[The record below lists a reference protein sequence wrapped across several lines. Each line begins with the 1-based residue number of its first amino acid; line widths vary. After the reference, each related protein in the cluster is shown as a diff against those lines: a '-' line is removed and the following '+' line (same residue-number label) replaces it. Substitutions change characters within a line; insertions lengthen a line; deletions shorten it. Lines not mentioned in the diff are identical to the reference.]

1 MGTDG
6 KKPLAAYLSAWL
18 KRTGPEPDVV
28 ISSRVRLARN
38 LCDLHFPRFAKPE
51 TLNEVLRLVEKAA
64 GSDSPLGR
72 LTFVPLTKVPSL
84 EKAAL
89 VERHLI
95 SPAQAEQAEGR
106 AVVLSADETVAVMV
120 NEEDHLR
127 IQVILAGLDLEQAW
141 RLASEVDDLFAS
153 RLNVAFSERW
163 GYLTAC
169 PTNVGT
175 GMRASAMV
183 HLPALA
189 LTNQLPRVVG
199 AAAKLGLAVRGLFGE
214 GTAASGNIFQISNQV
229 TLGHSEEDIIRHLT
243 AVTQQ
248 VIEQERAAREA
259 LLEQARLAVD
269 DRVHRAYGI
278 LANARRLDTQEALQL
293 LSDVRLGVD
302 AGLIRKLEL
311 RTLNSLC
318 VAIRPALLQ
327 LIVGR
332 ELTPEE
338 RDVERA
344 TLIREAIGEAVMA

>member
-1 MGTDG
+1 MAGDG
-6 KKPLAAYLSAWL
+6 RKPLEAYLSAWL
-18 KRTGPEPDVV
+18 RQSGPEPDVV

-38 LCDLHFPRFAKPE
+38 LCDQPFPRFAKAE
-51 TLNEVLRLVEKAA
+51 TLDEVRRLVQEATA
-64 GSDSPLGR
+64 GESPRGR
-72 LTFVPLTKVPSL
+72 LTFIPLEKVPPL

-95 SPAQAEQAEGR
+95 SPAHAEQGEGK
-106 AVVLSADETVAVMV
+106 AVVLSPDETVSIMV

-127 IQVILAGLDLEQAW
+127 IQVILAGLDLERSWQI
-141 RLASEVDDLFAS
+141 ASEIDDHLAK
-153 RLNVAFSERW
+153 RLNLAFSRRW

-175 GMRASAMV
+175 GLRASAMV

-199 AAAKLGLAVRGLFGE
+199 AAAKLGLVVRGLFGE
-214 GTAASGNIFQISNQV
+214 GTAAAGNIFQVSNQV
-229 TLGHSEEDIIRHLT
+229 TLGHSEEDIVRHLT
-243 AVTQQ
+243 AVTRQ
-248 VIEQERAAREA
+248 VIEQERAARQA
-259 LLEQARLAVD
+259 LLEQAQLQVD

-278 LANARRLDTQEALQL
+278 LSNARRLDTQEALQL

-302 AGLIRKLEL
+302 AGLIKKLEL
-311 RTLNSLC
+311 RTVNALC
-318 VAIRPALLQ
+318 VAIRPAILQ

-332 ELTPEE
+332 ELAAEE

-344 TLIREAIGEAVMA
+344 TLIREVIGEAVMT

>member
-1 MGTDG
+1 MADHG
-6 KKPLAAYLSAWL
+6 KRPLDAHLSAWL

-28 ISSRVRLARN
+28 LSSRVRLARN
-38 LCDLHFPRFAKPE
+38 LRDLPFPRFAKE
-51 TLNEVLRLVEKAA
+51 ESLKQVAELVEQATGPDA
-64 GSDSPLGR
+64 PHGR
-72 LTFVPLTKVPSL
+72 LTFIPLEKVPPL

-95 SPAQAEQAEGR
+95 SPALAEQPEGR
-106 AVVLSADETVAVMV
+106 AVVLSPDETVAIMV

-127 IQVILAGLDLEQAW
+127 LQVILAGLDLEEAW
-141 RLASEVDDLFAS
+141 RMASELDDYYAK
-153 RLNVAFSERW
+153 RLDVAFSSRW

-175 GMRASAMV
+175 GLRASAMV

-214 GTAASGNIFQISNQV
+214 GTAATGNIFQISNQV
-229 TLGHSEEDIIRHLT
+229 TLGHSEEDIVRHLT
-243 AVTQQ
+243 AVTKQ

-269 DRVHRAYGI
+269 DRVHRAYGV
-278 LANARRLDTQEALQL
+278 LTNARRLDTQEALQL

-302 AGLIRKLEL
+302 AGLIKKLEL
-311 RTLNSLC
+311 RTLNALC

-327 LIVGR
+327 LITGR
-332 ELTPEE
+332 ELAAEE
-338 RDVERA
+338 RDIERA
-344 TLIREAIGEAVMA
+344 TLIREALGEAVMA

>member
-1 MGTDG
+1 MGNSR
-6 KKPLAAYLSAWL
+6 KRPLEAYLSAWL
-18 KRTGPEPDVV
+18 KQTGPEPDVV
-28 ISSRVRLARN
+28 LSSRVRLARN
-38 LCDLHFPRFAKPE
+38 LCDLPFPRFAKPE
-51 TLNEVLRLVEKAA
+51 TLNEVRRLVEEATA
-64 GSDSPLGR
+64 GDSGRGR
-72 LTFVPLTKVPSL
+72 LAFVPLEKVPPL

-95 SPAQAEQAEGR
+95 SPAHAEQGEGK
-106 AVVLSADETVAVMV
+106 AVVLSPDETVAIMV

-141 RLASEVDDLFAS
+141 RLASEMDDYYAK
-153 RLNVAFSERW
+153 RLSVAFSSRW

-175 GMRASAMV
+175 GLRASAMV

-199 AAAKLGLAVRGLFGE
+199 AAAKLSLAVRGLFGE
-214 GTAASGNIFQISNQV
+214 GTAAAGNIFQVSNQV
-229 TLGHSEEDIIRHLT
+229 TLGHSEEDIIRHLA
-243 AVTQQ
+243 AVTRQ

-278 LANARRLDTQEALQL
+278 LSNARRLDTQEAMQL

-302 AGLIRKLEL
+302 AGLIKKLEL
-311 RTLNSLC
+311 RTLNALS

-332 ELTPEE
+332 ELSAEE